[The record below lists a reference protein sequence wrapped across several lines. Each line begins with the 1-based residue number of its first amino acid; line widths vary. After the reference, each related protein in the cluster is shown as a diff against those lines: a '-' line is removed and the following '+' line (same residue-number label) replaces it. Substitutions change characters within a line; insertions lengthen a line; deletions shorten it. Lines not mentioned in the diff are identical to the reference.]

1 MQQSAN
7 KDKVF
12 IRTDVVPIDP
22 TVKYLGIKIKY

>member
-12 IRTDVVPIDP
+12 IMTDVVFIDP